1 MQFNLVNDISMLK
14 KIKAEKLEVIVL
26 ENRAALGQTAAKM
39 VSEKIK
45 QLLLTKPSVNMI
57 FAAAPSQ
64 NEFLDALVND
74 EGIEWQKI
82 NAFHMDEYLG
92 LPYAAPQLFSSF
104 LKKRLFER
112 VPFASVNYFNGNVAD
127 HKAECERYT
136 QLLKSNP
143 ADMVCMGIGENTHIA
158 FNDPHV
164 ANFHDPEMVKR
175 VQLDQACRQQQ
186 VNDGCFDILDAVPE
200 YAMTLTVPAL
210 MNAAHVFCMVPGANK
225 AAAVKHTLQEPV
237 SEYYPSTIL
246 KMHDN
251 AVLFVDA
258 DSFSHV

>member
-1 MQFNLVNDISMLK
+1 MLK
-14 KIKAEKLEVIVL
+14 TIKAEKLEIIVL
-26 ENRAALGQTAAKM
+26 ESRAALGQTAAKM
-39 VSEKIK
+39 VSDKIK
-45 QLLLTKPSVNMI
+45 QLLLVKPAVNMI

-74 EGIEWQKI
+74 KGIEWQKI

-92 LPYAAPQLFSSF
+92 LSYAAPQLFSSF
-104 LKKRLFER
+104 LKRKLFEC
-112 VPFASVNYFNGNVAD
+112 VPFASVNYINGNAAD

-136 QLLKSNP
+136 ELLQNNP
-143 ADMVCMGIGENTHIA
+143 ADIVCMGIGENTHIA

-175 VQLDQACRQQQ
+175 VQLDQACRLQQ
-186 VNDGCFDILDAVPE
+186 VNDGCFDTLEAVPE
-200 YAMTLTVPAL
+200 YALTLTVPAL
-210 MNAAHVFCMVPGANK
+210 MSAAHVFCMVPGVNK
-225 AAAVKHTLQEPV
+225 AAAVKYTLNDPV

-246 KMHDN
+246 KTHDD

-258 DSFSHV
+258 DSFSIV